1 MRGTKDGYRIK
12 SVQITNDLRSSGAR
26 VSGSGTAAKIVG
38 YGKATV
44 LTLTL
49 VLEHATKGEKTLS
62 DAAFEI
68 RKMPVPVDLSWRE
81 QRKLYS
87 AAGEISNA
95 ELLSGLIG
103 TTTGYRIK
111 TVSISDA
118 GGTGA
123 RVSRSGTGAK
133 IVGYTKAGTL
143 TLSIVFEHDTKR
155 DKNITGGKFEITSIA
170 APRDLRWV
178 RQSKAYVVSGE
189 ISNADL
195 LRGLVGTKA
204 GYRIKSVQITDASS
218 SSGAS
223 VSGSGTAAKIIGY
236 DRAVT
241 LTLSIVFEHD
251 TKADKTITGAV
262 FEIRKMVA
270 PRDLRW
276 VRQSKAYRAS
286 GEISNFELLSGLGG
300 AKDGYRIKSVQIT
313 RDSSRSG
320 ARKVGNGTAAKI
332 VGYSKPTVLTL
343 TLVFEHDAKADKT
356 ITAAFEIIKSSA
368 PTLNW
373 RRQSEVYSVRGELTN
388 AELLG
393 GVTGTKDGYRIRS
406 VQITNDSSSSGARVS
421 GSGTTA
427 KIDSYTKATI
437 LTLTLVLEHDTK
449 VDVTLTG
456 KVYEIAKTRG
466 ETLTF
471 SRREK
476 SLIGGSFSTSEILAG
491 VGGTKTGYTLKEIRG
506 LNPGGVVTVNG
517 TKPNLSLVMNR
528 AGSFTATLV
537 LEHDIKA
544 DATITGAAFKIKTTW
559 SKLYGGS
566 GRDIA
571 LSVVQTSDGGFAVGG
586 YTTSK
591 GLGYSDMWLLKLNA
605 LGNLTWDKTF
615 GSSGADAIYSMLQMS
630 DGSFAL
636 GGYTGHRNYGSLL
649 KVSTSGNKIWEKHFG
664 EIYTSLTRAP
674 LVQTSDGGFA
684 VAGAKIHSGSGGSRD
699 FWVAKLDASGNK
711 IWEKTFYPKLAM
723 HDEATSIV
731 QTSDGGFAVVGNTAT
746 SNDVWVL
753 KLNATG
759 DMIWNKTV
767 GTSGSDKA
775 KSIVQTS
782 DGGFAIAGV
791 SGEKGFVLKLN
802 ATGDKIWDKTL
813 GNATLESKLMSV
825 VQTSDGQLTVA
836 GDIQSR
842 TFAYRD
848 YWILKLDISSGN
860 KIWEKRHGIGP
871 SGAADEGIQEE
882 LFSMVQTSDGG
893 FVLCGFRRIT
903 SGNQDCWILKL
914 DENGDL

>member
-1 MRGTKDGYRIK
+1 M
-12 SVQITNDLRSSGAR
+12 
-26 VSGSGTAAKIVG
+26 
-38 YGKATV
+38 
-44 LTLTL
+44 
-49 VLEHATKGEKTLS
+49 
-62 DAAFEI
+62 
-68 RKMPVPVDLSWRE
+68 
-81 QRKLYS
+81 
-87 AAGEISNA
+87 
-95 ELLSGLIG
+95 
-103 TTTGYRIK
+103 
-111 TVSISDA
+111 
-118 GGTGA
+118 
-123 RVSRSGTGAK
+123 
-133 IVGYTKAGTL
+133 

-223 VSGSGTAAKIIGY
+223 VSGSGTAAKIVGY

-286 GEISNFELLSGLGG
+286 GEISNFELLRGLGG

-313 RDSSRSG
+313 RDSSSSG
-320 ARKVGNGTAAKI
+320 ARVSGNGTAAKI
-332 VGYSKPTVLTL
+332 GSYTKITVLTL
-343 TLVFEHDAKADKT
+343 TLVFEHDAKTDKT
-356 ITAAFEIIKSSA
+356 IMGAAFEIIKGSA

-393 GVTGTKDGYRIRS
+393 GVTGTKDGYRISS
-406 VQITNDSSSSGARVS
+406 VRITNDSSSSGARVS
-421 GSGTTA
+421 GIGTAA

-456 KVYEIAKTRG
+456 KVYEIGKTGG

-491 VGGTKTGYTLKEIRG
+491 VGGTKAGYTLKEIRG

-528 AGSFTATLV
+528 AGIFTATLV

-566 GRDIA
+566 AIDVATSI
-571 LSVVQTSDGGFAVGG
+571 VQTSDGGFAVGG
-586 YTTSK
+586 FTYSK
-591 GLGYSDMWLLKLNA
+591 GLGGSDMWLLKLNA

-615 GSSGADAIYSMLQMS
+615 GSSNNDVIYSMLQMS

-636 GGYTGHRNYGSLL
+636 AGNTGAHGSLL
-649 KVSTSGNKIWEKHFG
+649 KVSTSGNKIWEKDLG
-664 EIYTSLTRAP
+664 EIYPSITETP

-684 VAGAKIHSGSGGSRD
+684 IAGAKVSLSGDRD
-699 FWVAKLDASGNK
+699 FWVGKLDASGNK
-711 IWEKTFYPKLAM
+711 IWEKTFSPKLSM
-723 HDEATSIV
+723 HDEAQSIV

-746 SNDVWVL
+746 SNDIWVF

-767 GTSGSDKA
+767 GSTGSDEA
-775 KSIVQTS
+775 TSIVQTS
-782 DGGFAIAGV
+782 DGGFAIVG
-791 SGEKGFVLKLN
+791 SSNKSPWVLKLN
-802 ATGDKIWDKTL
+802 ATGGKTWE
-813 GNATLESKLMSV
+813 NTLNSTKVGELNSV
-825 VQTSDGQLTVA
+825 VQTSDRNLVVA
-836 GDIQSR
+836 GHIEPT
-842 TFAYRD
+842 TFSFRD

-860 KIWEKRHGIGP
+860 KIWEKRHGNNR
-871 SGAADEGIQEE
+871 EE
-882 LFSMVQTSDGG
+882 KMFSMVQTSDGG
-893 FVLCGFRRIT
+893 FVLCGQRLIPSRIDA
-903 SGNQDCWILKL
+903 NNDYWILKL